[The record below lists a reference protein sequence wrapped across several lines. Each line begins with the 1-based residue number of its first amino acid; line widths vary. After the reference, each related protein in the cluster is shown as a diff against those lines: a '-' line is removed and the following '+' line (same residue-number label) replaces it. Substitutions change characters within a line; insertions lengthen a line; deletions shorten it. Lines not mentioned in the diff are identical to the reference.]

1 MNNVSCY
8 LKKRKKKE
16 ENKPKASRRKETIKI
31 RPERNKIVNKKN
43 NRENQ
48 WNKRPV
54 PWKCN
59 QIDNSLANWQR
70 HKLLL
75 SGIKQGFMTNP
86 TDIRRIVRKYYEQ
99 LPARLLCPWN
109 SPGRNTGVGS
119 HSLLQG
125 IVPLRVWTWVS
136 CIAGRSFTVCATRQA
151 HEQMHTN
158 KFGNG
163 SIPLKVKCHNS
174 PNMK

>member
-125 IVPLRVWTWVS
+125 SSHSGFEPGSPAL
-136 CIAGRSFTVCATRQA
+136 QA
-151 HEQMHTN
+151 DLLLSAPPGKPMN
-158 KFGNG
+158 KCTQINLAMDQF
-163 SIPLKVKCHNS
+163 L
-174 PNMK
+174 